1 MLQSMGFQK
10 LRHDLATE
18 LKVLQTPASTGDTTK
33 LPLWSFFRDRPV
45 SGKAECQHKAKWRLH
60 GLNGHWCLQQD
71 MFGWSSGCWKKA
83 EKNQRHYFADK
94 GPSSQS
100 YGFSSNHVW
109 IWELDHKESWVPKNW
124 CFWAVVLEKTLE
136 SPLDIKE
143 IKPVHPKGNQP
154 WIFIGR
160 TDAEAE
166 GPILW
171 PSNEKSQLLGKDPD
185 AGKDWRQEEKRMIE
199 DEMVVWHHWLNGNE
213 FKQALGDGNGQGSLA
228 CCCPWGCKELDRTKW
243 LNNKWVQKLVS
254 VVWKQMIGLQ
264 THLCHLGSGSGAKL

>member
-83 EKNQRHYFADK
+83 EKNQRRYFADK

-160 TDAEAE
+160 TDVEAE
-166 GPILW
+166 VPMLW
-171 PSNEKSQLLGKDPD
+171 PPD
-185 AGKDWRQEEKRMIE
+185 AKSWLIRKIPDGGKDWRQEETGMTE
-199 DEMVVWHHWLNGNE
+199 DKDGWMV
-213 FKQALGDGNGQGSLA
+213 SLSQ
-228 CCCPWGCKELDRTKW
+228 RT
-243 LNNKWVQKLVS
+243 WVLASSGIWWRTGKFGMLQS
-254 VVWKQMIGLQ
+254 TGLQ
-264 THLCHLGSGSGAKL
+264 RVGHDGVTEQQLLYRK